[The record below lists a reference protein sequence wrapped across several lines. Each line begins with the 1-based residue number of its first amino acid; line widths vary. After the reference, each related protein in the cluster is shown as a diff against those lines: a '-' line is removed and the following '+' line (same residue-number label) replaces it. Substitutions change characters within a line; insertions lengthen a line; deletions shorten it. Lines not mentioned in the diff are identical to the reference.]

1 MSNSDESKAEVV
13 SNKLPVW
20 EVVIGMLPDVEVGI
34 VRASFSLVAGTFH
47 SGRTVG
53 QDSQQIL
60 QVLTMYKE
68 CMPEL
73 TSFPSN

>member
-68 CMPEL
+68 CIL
-73 TSFPSN
+73 QYA

>member
-13 SNKLPVW
+13 SNELPVW
-20 EVVIGMLPDVEVGI
+20 EVVIGMLPNVEVGI

-53 QDSQQIL
+53 HQDSQKIL

-68 CMPEL
+68 CIL
-73 TSFPSN
+73 QYA

>member
-1 MSNSDESKAEVV
+1 
-13 SNKLPVW
+13 
-20 EVVIGMLPDVEVGI
+20 VIGMLPNVEVGV

-53 QDSQQIL
+53 HQDSQKIL

-68 CMPEL
+68 CIL
-73 TSFPSN
+73 QYA